1 MIVTKSSDKAKLY
14 YQMTTGESAIV
25 VNPDKKKAYQFE
37 DSEHGLELATE
48 VAEMIDGRI
57 EERTNELM
65 LEIAS
70 EKRWIRCTYEEMLS
84 LIEFLFLHDS
94 GFEVTEVNS
103 SKNECTLF
111 LK

>member
-14 YQMTTGESAIV
+14 YQMTTDESAIV
-25 VNPDKKKAYQFE
+25 VNPDEKKAYKFE

-48 VAEMIDGRI
+48 VAELIGGRI
-57 EERTNELM
+57 EERTSMM
-65 LEIAS
+65 LIEIAQ
-70 EKRWIRCTYEEMLS
+70 EKRWIIVTYEEMLS
-84 LIEFLFLHDS
+84 MIEFLFLHDS
-94 GFEVTEVNS
+94 GFEVTEVDC